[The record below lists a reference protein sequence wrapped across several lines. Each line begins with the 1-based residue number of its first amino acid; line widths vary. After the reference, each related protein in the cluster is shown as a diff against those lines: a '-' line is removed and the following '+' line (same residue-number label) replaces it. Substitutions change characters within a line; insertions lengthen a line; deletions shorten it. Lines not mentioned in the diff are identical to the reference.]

1 VDFCGFLFFKKR
13 KDKGAEKEEFMEG
26 IVDFF
31 TNGIWGI
38 LAAAVGIIIY
48 IIPTIIALSKRHSQR
63 TGIILL
69 NIFLGWTLAGWLGA
83 FIWALAKD

>member
-1 VDFCGFLFFKKR
+1 
-13 KDKGAEKEEFMEG
+13 MEG

>member
-1 VDFCGFLFFKKR
+1 MDFCGFLFFKKR